1 MARSQFAGL
10 AALIL
15 IAACGWLQGQ
25 IRTSL
30 NGVWKMDPARSDF
43 GTGPVSDSR
52 LDRMNI
58 EGVTLKDT
66 ITQKLR
72 SGPESTYDMIYT
84 LDGKECTNHV
94 RRNMVKSTAQM
105 EGDEL

>member
-1 MARSQFAGL
+1 MVRSCLAKS
-10 AALIL
+10 AALVLMMGCGL
-15 IAACGWLQGQ
+15 IQAQ
-25 IRTSL
+25 IKSNL

-43 GTGPVSDSR
+43 GTGPGSDSR
-52 LDRMNI
+52 LDRINI
-58 EGVTLKDT
+58 EGATLKDT

-94 RRNMVKSTAQM
+94 RRNLVKST
-105 EGDEL
+105 